1 MNLYTD
7 TSTVIKLYVQENN
20 SDEAREWVERS
31 VGVATGLLTRAEVA
45 SGINRLFR
53 MNFLNEDQYT
63 RALSDF
69 RSKWESYTRIPIS
82 EQIVARADF
91 LICKFVLRGYDAVH
105 LACALTWQESLRDS
119 VTLATFDSHLHEAA
133 REAGLS
139 VLPE

>member
-31 VGVATGLLTRAEVA
+31 AGVATGLLTRAEVS

-53 MNFLNEDQYT
+53 TNFLNEDQYT
-63 RALSDF
+63 QALSDF
-69 RSKWESYTRIPIS
+69 HSKWESYTRIPIS

-91 LICKFVLRGYDAVH
+91 LICKFVLRGYDAIH
-105 LACALTWQESLRDS
+105 LACALTWQEALHAP
-119 VTLATFDSHLHEAA
+119 VILATFDSQLGAA
-133 REAGLS
+133 AKNAGLA